1 MSVSERKKQRRW
13 LRMETDVLFR
23 HYANITKRIK
33 RDVEDLSDRLRDAVS
48 DIKAGEDV
56 IGAVTERTIYSL
68 DTIMKDLRLLRD
80 MIERDTEGL
89 VKG

>member
-1 MSVSERKKQRRW
+1 
-13 LRMETDVLFR
+13 METDVLFR
-23 HYANITKRIK
+23 HYANITKRVE
-33 RDVEDLSDRLRDAVS
+33 RSVEDLSDRLRDAVF

-56 IGAVTERTIYSL
+56 IGSVTEHTIHSL
-68 DTIMKDLRLLRD
+68 DTIIKDLRLLRD